1 MKQAVAVA
9 SLLTVVLIFGSTAL
23 GQTSVEFTVTPQV
36 EWNFGTTKYT
46 MDQDDVGSE
55 LEFPLDLTLAGGR
68 FGVSWFKEGHPEWT
82 LSGEAMFGVNDPGG
96 VFTDKDWINTP
107 SGARYEI
114 SSTESH
120 VVMDMTRLEFEATR
134 LLVRGEKAELALLVG
149 FGYQKISLDA
159 IDLKGSQAVVDGDSV
174 YIVWFDFDTLALK
187 YEIEYFIPQIGLVPR
202 LRPHPDWL
210 LELKAAFSPLV
221 RVQDLDTHLLRY
233 FTVEAEGNGIGIRSR
248 LGLWYKPTGSPASR
262 RPRIFAGLT
271 GDFSYLK
278 ADLSAKVVFYEDNP
292 AEGYN
297 KGDTLED
304 LPHDIRSAQF
314 AVGVQAGIAF

>member
-1 MKQAVAVA
+1 MKQAAA
-9 SLLTVVLIFGSTAL
+9 LLLTGVLVFGSTAL
-23 GQTSVEFTVTPQV
+23 GQTSVEFTVTPEV

-82 LSGEAMFGVNDPGG
+82 LSGQAMFGVNDPGG
-96 VFTDKDWINTP
+96 VFTDKDWINTQ
-107 SGARYEI
+107 SGARYGF

-120 VVMDMTRLEFEATR
+120 VEMNMTRLEIEATR
-134 LLVRGEKAELALLVG
+134 LLAHGETAELALLVG

-159 IDLKGSQAVVDGDSV
+159 VDLKGSQAVVDGDSV
-174 YIVWFDFDTLALK
+174 YIVWFDIDTLALK
-187 YEIEYFIPQIGLVPR
+187 YEIEYFVPQIGLVPR

-210 LELKAAFSPLV
+210 LELMAAFSPLV

-233 FTVEAEGNGIGIRSR
+233 FTVEAEGNGFGVCSR
-248 LGLWYKPTGSPASR
+248 LGLWYKSPGSPASR
-262 RPRIFAGLT
+262 KPRIFAGLT
-271 GDFSYLK
+271 GDFSYFK
-278 ADLSAKVVFYEDNP
+278 ADLSATIEFYADNP
-292 AEGYN
+292 DEGYDE
-297 KGDTLED
+297 GEILPD